1 MTQKPSA
8 PMSNAGFVHLHV
20 HSAYSLLRG
29 SIKIQ
34 KLGELAKARENY
46 KAAIGV
52 MEDGPFSG
60 AAKQRLVDGYADNN
74 PDGPD
79 PDYDPDPDPNM
90 LLYGQVPHFDDFMA
104 DPVPFAFC
112 MDT

>member
-1 MTQKPSA
+1 TQD
-8 PMSNAGFVHLHV
+8 AGFVRLN
-20 HSAYSLLRG
+20 ATNEPNFL
-29 SIKIQ
+29 
-34 KLGELAKARENY
+34 
-46 KAAIGV
+46 
-52 MEDGPFSG
+52 
-60 AAKQRLVDGYADNN
+60 LVDGYADNN